1 MKKILCLFA
10 LIALLAGL
18 ALGEG
23 AVSDEISLPLPDELI
38 PLSGDELAG
47 YSAATQSD
55 FPDAARIV
63 LSAASEDRSLALVVL
78 AQESKL
84 DAVSAAKQAA
94 KMILGSDEV
103 VVEGEYAAL
112 PCGSFL
118 CAVGELSFELYY
130 FSNGETL
137 YIVGMSGFDKAA
149 AETVLNGISF

>member
-47 YSAATQSD
+47 YSAAMQSD

-63 LSAASEDRSLALVVL
+63 LSAASEDRSLAMVVL
-78 AQESKL
+78 AQESEL

-94 KMILGSDEV
+94 KKILGSDEV
-103 VVEGEYAAL
+103 VVEGEYAAH

-149 AETVLNGISF
+149 AEAMLSEISF